1 MARPSKYS
9 DALAG
14 EICSRIAQGTPLR
27 TICADAGMPGLATVI
42 TWLGKYPEFQAQYAR
57 AREEQADAL
66 ADDIVRIADEAPPPD
81 SETGKIDSAWVAW
94 QRNRIDARKWT
105 AMKLK
110 PKKYGYRVALTGAAD
125 GAPIQVESRH
135 VFDTV
140 LKNLEAT
147 RQIEVNDD

>member
-105 AMKLK
+105 ASKLR
-110 PKKYGYRVALTGAAD
+110 PKKYGDRVEADVKHSGAVEIKNITRTIIDHAD
-125 GAPIQVESRH
+125 
-135 VFDTV
+135 DTD
-140 LKNLEAT
+140 A
-147 RQIEVNDD
+147 